1 MQSMLN
7 PTPMSA
13 TRPAPPTVKGWPLV
27 GALPQLVRNPFGF
40 LSQARE
46 RYGDLYT
53 LNLGFTKV
61 IVCNH
66 PRHAQHLLRDQ
77 VANYG
82 KKDALWQA
90 VRGLFGNGLLTSE
103 GDTWLGQRRLMQ
115 PHFHRQRLAGLTT
128 VMVEAIDESLTTW
141 HNASRTGAPF
151 DITPAAAELTMR
163 VVVRTLFGT
172 ALSGAELNAL
182 AKQMAFALD
191 YMTVSIATQSLPA
204 WLPVPGRRRY
214 AQALAAIDTAIY
226 QIIAANRAAGE
237 HSDHLLGMLL
247 HSVDEETGKQMS
259 DRQLRDE
266 IFTLFLAGYETTA
279 IALAWSFAYLTSHPD
294 VMQKL
299 QAEVDALHDGRSAGE
314 PITFA
319 DLTRLTYTRQ
329 VLQEVLRL
337 RPPSFWS
344 SRTALADDEIDG
356 QHIPAGSMVVWL
368 TYMIHHHPDCWPDP
382 EQFEPERFAPQPAS
396 AHAGRHP
403 FAWMPFGGGQRLC
416 IGRDFALL
424 EGTLALAMI
433 VQRFQVGAVAGHRAQ
448 PGLSTTL
455 RPKNGVWVHVS
466 PR

>member
-7 PTPMSA
+7 PTAMPA
-13 TRPAPPTVKGWPLV
+13 TRPAPPIVNGWPLV
-27 GALPQLVRNPFGF
+27 GALPQLLRNPFGF

-66 PRHAQHLLRDQ
+66 PRHAQHLLRDH
-77 VANYG
+77 VTNYG

-103 GDTWLGQRRLMQ
+103 GDIWLRQRRLMQ

-128 VMVEAIDESLTTW
+128 AMGEAIAESLTTW
-141 HNASRTGAPF
+141 HNASRAGEPF

-172 ALSGAELNAL
+172 ALSGAELNVL

-204 WLPVPGRRRY
+204 WLPLPGRRRY

-237 HSDHLLGMLL
+237 HADHLLGMLL
-247 HSVDEETGKQMS
+247 HSVDEETGEQMS

-299 QAEVDALHDGRSAGE
+299 QAEVDALHDGRPAGA

-319 DLTRLTYTRQ
+319 DLPRLTYTRQ

-368 TYMIHHHPDCWPDP
+368 TYMIHHHPDCWPNP
-382 EQFEPERFAPQPAS
+382 EQFDPERFAPQPAS
-396 AHAGRHP
+396 AHAERHP

-433 VQRFQVGAVAGHRAQ
+433 VRCFQVSAVAGHRAQ